1 MNVQSK
7 LFFKQQKKY
16 TKVVGGHD
24 LWVDNHFFFSRNYY
38 LMNHN
43 SEREKSI

>member
-24 LWVDNHFFFSRNYY
+24 LWVDNHLFSQ
-38 LMNHN
+38 
-43 SEREKSI
+43 EIII